1 MRLKIETPQRAQALQ
16 ITNNGSE
23 DLEAQVR
30 IMRWTQVDG
39 EDRLAPT
46 DDVVVSPA
54 ILRVAPG
61 KPQTVRVVRLQE
73 GPVSNEASYRVL
85 VDELPR
91 KPSSNEPTGITVLVR
106 YSIPLFVQAASTQS
120 KGPARPANLDQV
132 QTQVIPGANGHE
144 SWRPVMQLTGACASV
159 HPVETCG
166 DTGRHFW
173 LAWAAAGLMSAF
185 HPGAAQAQSCY
196 INSGLS
202 MNFGLVTGSGR
213 AASSSVNYTCA
224 PDYSSARNTLY
235 YQVCL
240 FIGPGTSSTG
250 TSPRRMTNYHG
261 DYLYYDLFS
270 DPVRSQ
276 PIGAPGSTPVYQILT
291 AVAPGAT
298 VAVRAP
304 LYGWVYAGQAV
315 SAGGGS
321 VSFSSSGVHAYYDNG
336 CTVAASNLNFGRV
349 TPPQAAVHETSRISV
364 QCASGTP
371 WRVAL
376 DNGLNFDGGMR
387 RMAGAGGYVK
397 YQLYKDE
404 SHTDVWGGE
413 ATDMR
418 EGATDANGT
427 VASLTVYGEV
437 PPQPEVQTG
446 AYTDTVVVTL
456 HY

>member
-1 MRLKIETPQRAQALQ
+1 
-16 ITNNGSE
+16 
-23 DLEAQVR
+23 
-30 IMRWTQVDG
+30 
-39 EDRLAPT
+39 
-46 DDVVVSPA
+46 
-54 ILRVAPG
+54 
-61 KPQTVRVVRLQE
+61 
-73 GPVSNEASYRVL
+73 
-85 VDELPR
+85 
-91 KPSSNEPTGITVLVR
+91 
-106 YSIPLFVQAASTQS
+106 
-120 KGPARPANLDQV
+120 
-132 QTQVIPGANGHE
+132 
-144 SWRPVMQLTGACASV
+144 MQLTGACAGV
-159 HPVETCG
+159 HPLETCG

-202 MNFGLVTGSGR
+202 MNFGLVTGTGR

-261 DYLYYDLFS
+261 DYLYYELFS
-270 DPVRSQ
+270 DPVHSQ
-276 PIGAPGSTPVYQILT
+276 PIGAPGSTPVYQIFT
-291 AVAPGAT
+291 AVAPGAA

-304 LYGWVYAGQAV
+304 IYGWVYAGQAV
-315 SAGGGS
+315 SAVHMFEEQRQPGELRYRFSTTAFPNSTDCSMGGTGGGR
-321 VSFSSSGVHAYYDNG
+321 VSFGSFGVHAYYDNG

-376 DNGLNFDGGMR
+376 DNGLNFDGNMR

-437 PPQPEVQTG
+437 PPQPEVQAGT
-446 AYTDTVVVTL
+446 YTDTVVVTL